1 MNKLP
6 AIKVYDID
14 YSFIIKNYL
23 NPEMWQKSWVIF
35 QYKTFVITLRLSSIN
50 CKSEKV
56 CFEVEIKDNSTE
68 NKYAYEW
75 GENTDKHATFLAD
88 YSLKVD
94 NIDFL
99 KREIRSRIFLAIERM
114 EGYYIMATDEY
125 KELSFKYENEVRLLT
140 KIAEDFLD
148 QNNVKNEEIRNVY
161 IDNFVSNNTTLDT
174 LQSKLKDK
182 EQYTKFPDFYLI
194 FANATKDDSI
204 IKKWEYTIADA
215 NNLEEIKKEI
225 NEYLAY
231 METEKFQEE
240 KSDELEEI

>member
-6 AIKVYDID
+6 AVKVYDID

-35 QYKTFVITLRLSSIN
+35 QYKTFVITLKLSSIN

-56 CFEVEIKDNSTE
+56 CFEIEIKDNSTE

-75 GENTDKHATFLAD
+75 GENTDKHAQQIILFT
-88 YSLKVD
+88 LKVD

-114 EGYYIMATDEY
+114 EEYYIMATDEY
-125 KELSFKYENEVRLLT
+125 KELSFQYENEVRLLT

-161 IDNFVSNNTTLDT
+161 IDNFVSNNATLDT
-174 LQSKLKDK
+174 LQSKLRDK
-182 EQYTKFPDFYLI
+182 ELYTKFPDFYLI
-194 FANATKDDSI
+194 FANATKDESI
-204 IKKWEYTIADA
+204 IKKWEYTIANTND
-215 NNLEEIKKEI
+215 LEEIKKEI
-225 NEYLAY
+225 NEYLEY
-231 METEKFQEE
+231 METEEFQEE